1 MIHVKSYH
9 RKANSVK
16 SHTRNAPI
24 RTKKSAIS
32 TKKSNAKTKTKTKKS
47 KKNDDDDNRPI
58 TMDD

>member
-32 TKKSNAKTKTKTKKS
+32 TKKSNAKTKTKKS